1 MSEETVVRQCAPTL
15 AGIKTGSL
23 FPCPYDSREEL
34 LQDVRSLNKRLVPKG
49 LCLLPMRY
57 QGNRALLYLYRPR
70 CLRRDLTNDL
80 ATEVLSGAGYQGK
93 SCEQCVARLMHRL
106 REGQEFPHEVGL
118 FLSYPPE
125 DVKGFIDKGQ
135 LAPDALV
142 IDLIA
147 DYVSKHKESKG
158 NICDGFPRTTPQAE
172 AFDKIMEQHG
182 TPVNLMLALE
192 VSDDEL
198 IDRLLKRGKES
209 GRADDSC
216 ESVIR
221 NRIDVYKAQTAIVAD
236 HYRRQGKFRAIR
248 GTGSIEEIFRS
259 ICCQIDPLL
268 EKPDAASVRVG

>member
-1 MSEETVVRQCAPTL
+1 MLNIVLFGPPG
-15 AGIKTGSL
+15 AGKGTQAARLIEKYGFHHISTGEVI
-23 FPCPYDSREEL
+23 REEIRQGSPL
-34 LQDVRSLNKRLVPKG
+34 G
-49 LCLLPMRY
+49 L
-57 QGNRALLYLYRPR
+57 
-70 CLRRDLTNDL
+70 
-80 ATEVLSGAGYQGK
+80 S
-93 SCEQCVARLMHRL
+93 
-106 REGQEFPHEVGL
+106 
-118 FLSYPPE
+118 
-125 DVKGFIDKGQ
+125 VKGFIDKGQ

-147 DYVSKHKESKG
+147 DYVSKHQESKG
-158 NICDGFPRTTPQAE
+158 NIFDGFPRTTPQAE